1 MKDRLLGIA
10 GGLLAFALVVILLV
24 PVPRDDAGQL
34 SRPLSTDRGRAGL
47 QGLQRWLEQG
57 GAQTHVLGRR
67 YSALAASFDLSPVGN
82 LLIVSLPQ
90 HTPSRS
96 DEREALHTWLS
107 QGNSALVL
115 TAAGDAPRWVTA
127 SRGASTHD
135 FLESFGFEFDM
146 QQQAVAGR
154 ADTEENGK
162 QEDAGIWPPRTDL
175 EAWLA
180 GEPVELPPRFHHPLT
195 REVEAV
201 SARSTGRL
209 DRGWDLSSVDGGRVL
224 LPLLGEAE
232 NGAAFWEARVGRGRM
247 WVSRYSDLFANVGL
261 GEADNARFMAN
272 LVGVALG
279 ANGRVIFDDMHQ
291 GATDLY
297 DAKAFFSDPR
307 FVNTMIFMV
316 GFWLLYLIGR
326 SRRLAPAREAASRYY
341 AADLARA
348 MAGFFVRRLSAVTV
362 QRHLFIFF
370 FNDIRSR
377 YGLPANGQPVWSML
391 SGMSRVSAVDINGL
405 RMHYDSAAAARKP
418 DLVALARLMQ
428 RTRESLL

>member
-175 EAWLA
+175 EAWLV
-180 GEPVELPPRFHHPLT
+180 GEPVELLPRFHHPLT

-201 SARSTGRL
+201 SARSMGPL

-297 DAKAFFSDPR
+297 DAKAFFSEPR

-316 GFWLLYLIGR
+316 GVWLLYLVGPGPR
-326 SRRLAPAREAASRYY
+326 SGVPLLCGGSRPRDGGIFRASPECRDGATAPLHLLLQRYPQPLRFAR
-341 AADLARA
+341 
-348 MAGFFVRRLSAVTV
+348 
-362 QRHLFIFF
+362 QR
-370 FNDIRSR
+370 
-377 YGLPANGQPVWSML
+377 
-391 SGMSRVSAVDINGL
+391 
-405 RMHYDSAAAARKP
+405 AARMVYVVR
-418 DLVALARLMQ
+418 DVTGFGGRCQRIAHALRQ
-428 RTRESLL
+428 RGSSQKT